1 LDDDPAKKTSLAN
14 RSCIR
19 IDRNWEVLLKAASLG
34 AVLVLSAALPHP
46 VAARD
51 DGRYAQSPLKPWF
64 DQLKSRKGYC
74 CSDADGEETEYEMRG
89 DNYWAPIEG
98 VWQPVPSEA
107 LITEPNKVGRAMKW
121 IYIENGEKRFRCF
134 LPAGG
139 V

>member
-1 LDDDPAKKTSLAN
+1 LADDPAKTTSSAH
-14 RSCIR
+14 RSHIG

-34 AVLVLSAALPHP
+34 VVLVLAAALPHP

-89 DNYWAPIEG
+89 QSYWAPIDG
-98 VWQPVPSEA
+98 VWQPVPTEA
-107 LITEPNKVGRAMKW
+107 VITEPNKVGRAMKW
-121 IYIENGEKRFRCF
+121 LYMENGERKFRCF

>member
-1 LDDDPAKKTSLAN
+1 MAPGGAGDGVSGATSL
-14 RSCIR
+14 RPL
-19 IDRNWEVLLKAASLG
+19 VAS
-34 AVLVLSAALPHP
+34 ALALCLT
-46 VAARD
+46 AAREGYARD
-51 DGRYAQSPLKPWF
+51 NGRYAQSPLKPWF
-64 DQLKSRKGYC
+64 DSLKSRKRPC

-107 LITEPNKVGRAMKW
+107 VITEPNKVGRAMKW
-121 IYIENGEKRFRCF
+121 IYLENGEKRFRCF